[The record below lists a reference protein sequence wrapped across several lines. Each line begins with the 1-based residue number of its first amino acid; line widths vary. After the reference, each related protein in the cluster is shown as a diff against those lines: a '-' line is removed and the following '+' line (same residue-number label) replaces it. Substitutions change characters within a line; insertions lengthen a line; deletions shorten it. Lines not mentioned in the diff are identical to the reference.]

1 MLQGTN
7 LFTRDRK
14 GCLENSILYKIGLTR
29 ERIQTGDDLLFH
41 QLLLPM
47 CDVEMSGV
55 RGDPRK
61 AYYYKVD
68 KFSKIYGMQLGLGGT
83 YGYKFVNI
91 YMDELI
97 RWYGLVQHDSVCGGF
112 IWGYILELRNVE

>member
-14 GCLENSILYKIGLTR
+14 GCLENSILYKIGLTM
-29 ERIQTGDDLLFH
+29 ERIQAGDDFLFN
-41 QLLLPM
+41 QLLSPM
-47 CDVEMSGV
+47 CDVAISGI

-61 AYYYKVD
+61 AYYYKVE
-68 KFSKIYGMQLGLGGT
+68 KFSNIYGMQLGLGGA
-83 YGYKFVNI
+83 YGYKFLNI

-97 RWYGLVQHDSVCGGF
+97 RLYGLVQHDGVCVGG
-112 IWGYILELRNVE
+112 